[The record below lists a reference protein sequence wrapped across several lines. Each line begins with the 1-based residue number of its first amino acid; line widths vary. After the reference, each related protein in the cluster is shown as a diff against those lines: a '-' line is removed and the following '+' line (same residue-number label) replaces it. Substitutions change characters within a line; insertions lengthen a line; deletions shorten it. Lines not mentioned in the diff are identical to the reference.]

1 MFEEHSTLGPTDVL
15 RVLSRHAFK
24 AIIVFLLIV
33 SATIAWIILTPKKYE
48 SVAKIYVRLGRESTT
63 LDPSATTGQTVNIQK
78 SLDSEINSMLQILGS
93 HETVKRVV
101 NDIGPDVIIANSI
114 SSSGAPAKKETP
126 SWSLRDW
133 ISDLKSTII
142 KNEFS
147 PTKTETA
154 IKLLR
159 ERSSFSAPKDS
170 NVLKII
176 CQAGH
181 PELARKISASWAS
194 AFVEEHL
201 RVTRTNGSLSFFSN
215 QVEKNKL
222 RLSSVQRELRDAK
235 SKAGLVS
242 IEGQRKILE
251 DQATSIKT
259 RLSTSL
265 ASLASSEAK
274 LKSIELILKTEPER
288 IENDEKTAIPNG
300 WYELRNKLFE
310 LENVENGLKAN
321 KSDLHPEVIAITGQ
335 RKALE
340 KILENM
346 SQVTSESTSSPNPTL
361 VLFRQSQ
368 LNEQALASALK
379 AETKALEQQASANLL
394 EIDQLN
400 ANEVIIQELER
411 QSLSLETIYLA
422 SVASREQSAILEG
435 LELANISSVSLLQ
448 KASYSSQAAGMG
460 RLNKLVMGTALAI
473 FAAFFFIFTCEYFD
487 RSYATPEQVEQSL
500 SIPVIAAI
508 PQDRR
513 ETVEVN

>member
-1 MFEEHSTLGPTDVL
+1 MFEERSILSPTDVF
-15 RVLSRHAFK
+15 RVLARHAFK
-24 AIIVFLLIV
+24 ALIVFSLIV
-33 SATIAWIILTPKKYE
+33 AATMAWIILAPKKYE

-93 HETVKRVV
+93 HGTVKRVV
-101 NDIGPDVIIANSI
+101 NDIGPDVILANSI
-114 SSSGAPAKKETP
+114 SSSGTPAKKEPP
-126 SWSLRDW
+126 SWSVRDW
-133 ISDLKSTII
+133 ISDLKGSII

-201 RVTRTNGSLSFFSN
+201 RVTRTNGSLSFFSD
-215 QVEKNKL
+215 QVENNKSRL
-222 RLSSVQRELRDAK
+222 RSVQRELRDAK
-235 SKAGLVS
+235 SEAGLVS

-251 DQATSIKT
+251 DQANSIKT

-265 ASLASSEAK
+265 ASLASTEAK
-274 LKSIELILKTEPER
+274 LKSIESILEAEPGR

-300 WYELRNKLFE
+300 WYELRNKLFD
-310 LENVENGLKAN
+310 LENIENGLKAN

-340 KILENM
+340 TILENM
-346 SQVTSESTSSPNPTL
+346 NQVTSESTSSPNPTHL
-361 VLFRQSQ
+361 LFRQSQ
-368 LNEQALASALK
+368 LNEQALVSALR
-379 AETKALEQQASANLL
+379 AETQALEQQANANLL

-400 ANEVIIQELER
+400 ANEIIIQELER

-460 RLNKLVMGTALAI
+460 RLNQLLMGTALAI
-473 FAAFFFIFTCEYFD
+473 FAAIFFIFTCEYFD

-500 SIPVIAAI
+500 SIPVITAI

-513 ETVEVN
+513 ETVEVT

>member
-1 MFEEHSTLGPTDVL
+1 MFEEPPTLGPTDVL
-15 RVLSRHAFK
+15 RVLSRHALK
-24 AIIVFLLIV
+24 AIIVFSLIV
-33 SATIAWIILTPKKYE
+33 AATIAWIILAPKKYE

-78 SLDSEINSMLQILGS
+78 SLDSEINSMLQILRS

-114 SSSGAPAKKETP
+114 SSSGGTPQKQLP
-126 SWSLRDW
+126 SWSLKDW

-147 PTKTETA
+147 PTKIETA

-159 ERSSFSAPKDS
+159 QRSSFSAPKDS
-170 NVLKII
+170 NVLEII

-288 IENDEKTAIPNG
+288 IENDQKTAIPNG
-300 WYELRNKLFE
+300 WYELRTKLFD
-310 LENVENGLKAN
+310 LENLENGLKAN
-321 KSDLHPEVIAITGQ
+321 KSDLHPEV
-335 RKALE
+335 
-340 KILENM
+340 
-346 SQVTSESTSSPNPTL
+346 
-361 VLFRQSQ
+361 
-368 LNEQALASALK
+368 
-379 AETKALEQQASANLL
+379 
-394 EIDQLN
+394 
-400 ANEVIIQELER
+400 
-411 QSLSLETIYLA
+411 
-422 SVASREQSAILEG
+422 
-435 LELANISSVSLLQ
+435 
-448 KASYSSQAAGMG
+448 
-460 RLNKLVMGTALAI
+460 
-473 FAAFFFIFTCEYFD
+473 
-487 RSYATPEQVEQSL
+487 
-500 SIPVIAAI
+500 
-508 PQDRR
+508 
-513 ETVEVN
+513 

>member
-1 MFEEHSTLGPTDVL
+1 MFEEHSTLGSTDML
-15 RVLSRHAFK
+15 RVLARHAFK
-24 AIIVFLLIV
+24 AIIVFSLIV
-33 SATIAWIILTPKKYE
+33 AATIAWILLTPKKYE

-101 NDIGPDVIIANSI
+101 NDIGPDAILANSI
-114 SSSGAPAKKETP
+114 SSNGAPAKKETP
-126 SWSLRDW
+126 TWSLKDW
-133 ISDLKSTII
+133 ISDLKGKII

-201 RVTRTNGSLSFFSN
+201 RVTRTNGSLSFFSD
-215 QVEKNKL
+215 QVEKNKS
-222 RLSSVQRELRDAK
+222 RLSEVQRELRDAK

-251 DQATSIKT
+251 DQANSIKT

-265 ASLASSEAK
+265 ASLASTEAK
-274 LKSIELILKTEPER
+274 LKSIELILKAEPER
-288 IENDEKTAIPNG
+288 IENDQKTAIPNG
-300 WYELRNKLFE
+300 WYELRNKLFD
-310 LENVENGLKAN
+310 LENQENRLKAN
-321 KSDLHPEVIAITGQ
+321 KSELHPEVIAITGQ

-340 KILENM
+340 KILDNM
-346 SQVTSESTSSPNPTL
+346 TQVTSESTSSPNPTL
-361 VLFRQSQ
+361 LLFRQSK

-379 AETKALEQQASANLL
+379 AETKALEAQSAQNLL
-394 EIDQLN
+394 EIDRLN
-400 ANEVIIQELER
+400 ANEVIIQALER
-411 QSLSLETIYLA
+411 KSLSLETIYLA

-448 KASYSSQAAGMG
+448 NASYSSQPTGIG

-473 FAAFFFIFTCEYFD
+473 FAALFFIFICEYFD
-487 RSYATPEQVEQSL
+487 RSFVTPEQVEQSL
-500 SIPVIAAI
+500 SIPVVASI

-513 ETVEVN
+513 QTVEVN

>member
-1 MFEEHSTLGPTDVL
+1 MFEEHSTIAPTDML
-15 RVLSRHAFK
+15 RVLARHAFK
-24 AIIVFLLIV
+24 ALIVFSLIV
-33 SATIAWIILTPKKYE
+33 AATIAWIILTPKKYE

-114 SSSGAPAKKETP
+114 SSSGAPVKSEPP

-133 ISDLKSTII
+133 ISDLKSSII

-170 NVLKII
+170 NVLNII

-201 RVTRTNGSLSFFSN
+201 RVTRTNGSLSFFAD
-215 QVEKNKL
+215 QVEKNKS
-222 RLSSVQRELRDAK
+222 RLSLVQRELRDAK
-235 SKAGLVS
+235 SEAGLVS

-251 DQATSIKT
+251 DQANSIKT

-265 ASLASSEAK
+265 ASLASTEAK
-274 LKSIELILKTEPER
+274 LNSIELTLQAEPDR
-288 IENDEKTAIPNG
+288 IENDEKKAIPNG
-300 WYELRNKLFE
+300 WYELRNKLFD
-310 LENVENGLKAN
+310 LENLENGLKAN

-340 KILENM
+340 KILESMN
-346 SQVTSESTSSPNPTL
+346 QVTSESTSSPNPTRL
-361 VLFRQSQ
+361 LFHQSQ

-379 AETKALEQQASANLL
+379 AESKALEQQAAANLL
-394 EIDQLN
+394 EFDKLN
-400 ANEVIIQELER
+400 THEVVIQELER
-411 QSLSLETIYLA
+411 QILSLETIYLA

-448 KASYSSQAAGMG
+448 KASYSSQAAGIG
-460 RLNKLVMGTALAI
+460 RLKTLLLGTALAV
-473 FAAFFFIFTCEYFD
+473 FAALFVIFTCEYFD
-487 RSYATPEQVEQSL
+487 HSYATPEQVEQSL
-500 SIPVIAAI
+500 SLPVITAI